1 MLWKKEGSTMHQQ
14 FSSVP
19 QLHVS
24 KSATYVAGGELV
36 AAVLLTCDL
45 DGVGAYTT
53 AATPER
59 GPHTAVAGRFAAA
72 SQAAHVGLAQ
82 LHDGCL

>member
-1 MLWKKEGSTMHQQ
+1 MHQP
-14 FSSVP
+14 FSTVP
-19 QLHVS
+19 QQHVLELGYPVDGD
-24 KSATYVAGGELV
+24 KFVAS
-36 AAVLLTCDL
+36 VLLTCNL

-59 GPHTAVAGRFAAA
+59 GPGTAVAGRFAAA

>member
-1 MLWKKEGSTMHQQ
+1 MHQPV
-14 FSSVP
+14 SMIP
-19 QLHVS
+19 RHHVS
-24 KSATYVAGGELV
+24 KAAARVHIDGLV
-36 AAVLLTCDL
+36 AAVLLTCNL

-59 GPHTAVAGRFAAA
+59 RPDTALAGRFAAA
-72 SQAAHVGLAQ
+72 PQAAHVGLAQ